1 MRPRPAALV
10 FDLDGTLID
19 SRRDITTA
27 INLAR
32 AGFGLPPLALEQ
44 VVRMV
49 GEGARVLIE
58 RAFAGEIPPER
69 LDEALACYLDHYRS
83 ACLDQTRPYP
93 GIEAMLAGLAAEYPM
108 ALLSNKG
115 EDLSRIV
122 LRGLGLDRWFREV
135 LGGDSLPTRKP
146 DPAGLRLLAER
157 LGVPVERLLLVGDTR
172 IDAETARAAGC
183 AFALVEWG
191 FPRPPGIEDLPA
203 DLKVSEA
210 AELVEALTPGNTDT
224 RTDTDGHGRTR
235 TPTRG

>member
-1 MRPRPAALV
+1 LKLRPAALV

-27 INLAR
+27 INRTR
-32 AGFGLPPLALEQ
+32 ATFGLPPLALEQ

-58 RAFAGEIPPER
+58 RAFNGEIPPESLDAALAR
-69 LDEALACYLDHYRS
+69 YLEHYRQVCLDE
-83 ACLDQTRPYP
+83 TRPYP
-93 GIEAMLAGLAAEYPM
+93 GIEEMLAALAAVYPL

-115 EDLSRIV
+115 EELSRIV
-122 LRGLGLDRWFREV
+122 LNGLGLDRWFREV

-146 DPAGLRLLAER
+146 DPAGLRLLADR
-157 LGVPVERLLLVGDTR
+157 LGVPLGELLLVGDTR

-191 FPRPPGIEDLPA
+191 FPRPPGIEELAA
-203 DLKVSEA
+203 DLKVAKA
-210 AELVEALTPGNTDT
+210 ADLVAAL
-224 RTDTDGHGRTR
+224 RR
-235 TPTRG
+235 